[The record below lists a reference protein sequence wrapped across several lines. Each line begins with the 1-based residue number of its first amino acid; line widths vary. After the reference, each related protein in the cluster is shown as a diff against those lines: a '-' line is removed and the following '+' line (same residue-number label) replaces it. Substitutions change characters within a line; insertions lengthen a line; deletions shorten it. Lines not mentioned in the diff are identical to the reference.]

1 MIVGGGSNFVLL
13 KTVLLCSGL
22 ATKSRPSQT
31 FFPCPLP
38 HGRSTANEPLHMEA
52 PPSPLC
58 GLLKACKPL
67 PSESTAVG
75 QHAERYVCATS
86 SQT

>member
-31 FFPCPLP
+31 FFLVHFHMDAQRQMSLFIWKPPLP
-38 HGRSTANEPLHMEA
+38 L
-52 PPSPLC
+52 
-58 GLLKACKPL
+58 
-67 PSESTAVG
+67 
-75 QHAERYVCATS
+75 YVVS
-86 SQT
+86 